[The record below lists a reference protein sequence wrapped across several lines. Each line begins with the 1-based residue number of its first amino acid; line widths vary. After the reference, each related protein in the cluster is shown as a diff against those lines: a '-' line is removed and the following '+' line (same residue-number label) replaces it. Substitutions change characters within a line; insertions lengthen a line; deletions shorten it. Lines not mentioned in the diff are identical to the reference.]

1 MSWIDFDLIVML
13 KKKINNNNKKI
24 LIYINNW
31 YIKKNK

>member
-24 LIYINNW
+24 LIHINNW